1 MLASCEESV
10 EFSGNLLDFLSESL
24 MLCSWGVGMS
34 EIESA
39 DLDEFAK
46 QRDAAIEEVERLRAE
61 IAAADAALDKYV
73 GPHGWL
79 DDSRPER
86 IKKLEMLRDEAAA
99 HADAFFKECG
109 KVKEEIQGL
118 RASIKHCDGC
128 GGSWLD
134 DGLNEGCAC
143 DIRVKAME
151 LACGA
156 LCRFCAARTPGENS
170 GADGE
175 WLHYY
180 GEYRSVWGC
189 DASDVRAAFAKEG
202 DDA

>member
-46 QRDAAIEEVERLRAE
+46 QRDAAIEEVERLSAE

-143 DIRVKAME
+143 GIRVKAME
-151 LACGA
+151 TACRA
-156 LCRFCAARTPGENS
+156 VSLVELVPDWSGEFS
-170 GADGE
+170 ESAKAIAPSMKLRAIE
-175 WLHYY
+175 
-180 GEYRSVWGC
+180 
-189 DASDVRAAFAKEG
+189 AIRAAFAAKEERG
-202 DDA
+202 